1 LAFRAL
7 RENLDIGIKTVVAAM
22 TKQSGH
28 LLTTGAALETSSSI
42 DRRRFSLMTV
52 RHFQVPDNSGHDDGL
67 TGWKRIVAAIVIAAA
82 AIVTLWLTDSIE
94 HTTAVVLLV
103 LVPLGVG
110 VTMRK

>member
-1 LAFRAL
+1 
-7 RENLDIGIKTVVAAM
+7 
-22 TKQSGH
+22 
-28 LLTTGAALETSSSI
+28 
-42 DRRRFSLMTV
+42 MTV
-52 RHFQVPDNSGHDDGL
+52 RHCQVPGNFRPDDGL
-67 TGWKRIVAAIVIAAA
+67 SGWMRIVAAMVIAAA